1 MLVQISSFVV
11 MEATDHTAA
20 FQVFLD
26 ASGLMLFRQ
35 WKLTSSKSRYRTYD
49 LGTYDMG

>member
-26 ASGLMLFRQ
+26 ASGFDALPAAEIDV
-35 WKLTSSKSRYRTYD
+35 KEI
-49 LGTYDMG
+49 